1 MKIHTTLKDESSNTF
16 FALDDKNIEL
26 KKSLKKSFEK
36 QNETQMI
43 EYIKDLEESLSINK
57 NIISELVNNSNL
69 SRSKDLI
76 NALNK
81 ENAILQKRLKITTAD
96 RDAYKSKLLILSQIF
111 SEYKN
116 DKNDNLK
123 EIQSRMNTVIYEI
136 DRKEYFLQKTEINL
150 KKAIHL
156 LQKYTVIDIAVK
168 KFLAEL
174 SVTNKTEVKISSV
187 IEENKALKKKLE
199 QSEKTVNDLGGC
211 LKELITSKFPDEII
225 SESTKPLAKKN
236 LTITETAEHTIQ
248 TSATINENKK
258 EIPIKAKSEEIHI
271 DFDNLSTIRKDI
283 TSEFL
288 N

>member
-1 MKIHTTLKDESSNTF
+1 MKIHTTLKNESSNTF
-16 FALDDKNIEL
+16 FAPDDKNIEL
-26 KKSLKKSFEK
+26 KKSLKKSFK
-36 QNETQMI
+36 KHNESQML

-57 NIISELVNNSNL
+57 SIISELVNKSNL

-111 SEYKN
+111 SEYKS
-116 DKNDNLK
+116 DKNENLK
-123 EIQSRMNTVIYEI
+123 EVQTKMNNIICEI

-156 LQKYTVIDIAVK
+156 LQKYTVIDIAAK

-199 QSEKTVNDLGGC
+199 QSQKTVNDLGGC
-211 LKELITSKFPDEII
+211 LKELIASKFPDEII
-225 SESTKPLAKKN
+225 SESVKPLTKKN
-236 LTITETAEHTIQ
+236 VTMTETEEHTVQ
-248 TSATINENKK
+248 TSETINKDKK
-258 EIPIKAKSEEIHI
+258 EIPIKAKSEEVHT
-271 DFDNLSTIRKDI
+271 DFDKISTIRKSI